1 MAEPELKLSVV
12 VPIYNE
18 RGDLQ
23 RLYDAVSGALRGA
36 IDPYEIILVDDGST
50 DGSPAELDRLAEAD
64 SRICVLHFERNC
76 GQTAAIAAGLKR
88 ARGKYVA
95 LMDGDLQ
102 TYPEDILVLMT
113 YMDRFDFANGTRVR
127 RKDTWLKK
135 ISSRI
140 ANGIRNRITG
150 DRIQDTG
157 CPMKL
162 FKREVA
168 ESFHLYE
175 GFHRFLPT
183 LARTN
188 GFSVIEVPVG
198 HRERV
203 AGTSKYGVLN
213 RVFVS
218 LMDAI
223 VIGWL
228 RKRTIHYRIRGERP

>member
-1 MAEPELKLSVV
+1 MKEVSVV

-18 RGDLQ
+18 RDDLM
-23 RLYDAVSGALRGA
+23 RLYFAITGAL
-36 IDPYEIILVDDGST
+36 DPHVGEYEIILVNDGST
-50 DGSPAELDRLAEAD
+50 DGSGPQLDKLAESDAKI
-64 SRICVLHFERNC
+64 RVIHFEQNC
-76 GQTAAIAAGLKR
+76 GQTAAISAGLKAAEGR
-88 ARGKYVA
+88 YVA

-102 TYPEDILVLMT
+102 TFPEDIVKLLP
-113 YMDRFDFANGTRVR
+113 YMEQYDFANGTRVD
-127 RKDTWLKK
+127 RKDTLVKK
-135 ISSRI
+135 VSSKVG
-140 ANGIRNRITG
+140 NGVRNKITG

-168 ESFHLYE
+168 QSFNLYE

-183 LARTN
+183 LARMN
-188 GFSVIEVPVG
+188 GFSVVEVPVG
-198 HRERV
+198 HRERT

-213 RVFVS
+213 RAFVG

-228 RKRTIHYRIRGERP
+228 RKRTINYQIRGE

>member
-1 MAEPELKLSVV
+1 MTELKLSVV

-18 RGDLQ
+18 RDGLA
-23 RLYDAVSGALRGA
+23 RLCGA
-36 IDPYEIILVDDGST
+36 INIALEGKIEPYEIILVDDGST
-50 DGSPAELDRLAEAD
+50 DGSGPELDRLAEED
-64 SRICVLHFERNC
+64 SRIRVFHFERNC
-76 GQTAAIAAGLKR
+76 GQTAATAAGLKK
-88 ARGKYVA
+88 ARGQYVA

-102 TYPEDILVLMT
+102 TYPEDILVLMP
-113 YMDRFDFANGTRVR
+113 YMERFDFANGTRVR
-127 RKDTWLKK
+127 RRDTWLKK
-135 ISSRI
+135 VSSKI
-140 ANGIRNRITG
+140 ANGIRNWITG

-188 GFSVIEVPVG
+188 GYSVVEVPVG
-198 HRERV
+198 HRERI
-203 AGTSKYGVLN
+203 AGSSKYGVLN
-213 RVFVS
+213 RLFVS

-228 RKRTIHYRIRGERP
+228 RRRAIQYRIRSERP